1 MGLVNGKW
9 KKMIRK
15 RTREEGEV
23 NRNGDCVRASVKFKL
38 TKKSRKLKE
47 GRRRRIPCK
56 RSPFQTQV
64 G

>member
-23 NRNGDCVRASVKFKL
+23 NRNGDCVRASVKSKL
-38 TKKSRKLKE
+38 TKKE